1 MAKEPIITN
10 ERVDDIP
17 LLLRQLEHMGVE
29 QLIDKHFPC
38 HGNWQGL
45 NLGSVVVIWLTH
57 IWEQADHRLNHVQA
71 WVSKRLETLKNFTD
85 ESLRSLD
92 LADDR
97 LQAVLR
103 YLSIDA
109 NWFSF
114 ESELGSSLLRVY
126 DIVPEQVRLDS
137 TTASSHCGVQNLR
150 IDRNLTMCNQ
160 AHLLFKMF
168 QNEVTSH
175 LKRQISLNFIPV
187 FN

>member
-1 MAKEPIITN
+1 MAFERRITN

-17 LLLRQLEHMGVE
+17 LLLTQLEQMGVE

-57 IWEQADHRLNHVQA
+57 ILSQADHRLNHVQG
-71 WVSKRLETLKNFTD
+71 WVSKRLETLKRFTD

-137 TTASSHCGVQNLR
+137 TTASSHCEVNPEGLFQAWLQQRQSSGFGASENNA
-150 IDRNLTMCNQ
+150 IDISSIRNANSYGT
-160 AHLLFKMF
+160 K
-168 QNEVTSH
+168 
-175 LKRQISLNFIPV
+175 
-187 FN
+187 